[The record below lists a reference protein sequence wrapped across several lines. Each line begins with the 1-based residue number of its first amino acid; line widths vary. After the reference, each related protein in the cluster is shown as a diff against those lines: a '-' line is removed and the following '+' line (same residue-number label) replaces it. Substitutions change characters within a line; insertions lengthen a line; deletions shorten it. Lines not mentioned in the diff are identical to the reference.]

1 MSTETLTEIT
11 NLCTC
16 CDEDGTPYEHS
27 LWCEGVCWQDATE
40 LFSSDL
46 SEWFESGIFAIAGFP
61 TWSGPTGGFFEAKTV
76 LDFLTAITPDRT
88 DWFLRYELP
97 VAGQPFTAIVS
108 HHDGSGRI
116 TVTPIPDTDE

>member
-16 CDEDGTPYEHS
+16 DTDYCDG
-27 LWCEGVCWQDATE
+27 WCWIETKE
-40 LFSSDL
+40 LFGNDL
-46 SEWFESGIFAIAGFP
+46 SEWFVEGTYEITGFP
-61 TWSGPTGGFFEAKTV
+61 TWHGPVGGYFDAKTV
-76 LDFLTAITPDRT
+76 ADFLKAITPDRA

-97 VAGQPFTAIVS
+97 VAGQPFTGIVS

-116 TVTPIPDTDE
+116 TVAPIPDTDE